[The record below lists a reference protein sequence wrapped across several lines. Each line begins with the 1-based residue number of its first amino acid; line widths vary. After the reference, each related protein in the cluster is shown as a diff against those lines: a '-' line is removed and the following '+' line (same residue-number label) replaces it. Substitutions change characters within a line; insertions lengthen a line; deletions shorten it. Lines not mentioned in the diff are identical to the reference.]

1 MKQIFFRISKWTGE
15 FIVYSSSFIV
25 FLCVSCSDIY
35 DNIKDFSVE
44 EIVYPAHYDTIFGS
58 PGYERVEIDLYK
70 MGRVPSS
77 LVRLGKATKTIIEWD
92 SISLRYD
99 SLFSWVNLTGLT
111 QPKLYRFKIYTT
123 DDNFEDRSTPL
134 EIALVPYTSF
144 DREAL
149 AVPTPSMITKSDF
162 LVINWNGG
170 LTSEVMEFRGLT
182 YSYANK
188 NGDSITGT
196 KWYTPEFYLK
206 GLEKNTETAV
216 KVRYWVTP
224 KLDGQTILDSI
235 YFDQEMTVEFG
246 DAAVIDFVIS
256 PSRIGLAKG
265 TQKVATPSLEYGL
278 SWKSSNTSVATVSS
292 IGVIT
297 ARNPGSATVA
307 VTTEAV
313 DYPATAEVIVTDVSA
328 IPAGGRLTGMWTFED
343 GNDLVKPSIGLDL
356 EASDI
361 GNGFSSIVGPSNT
374 KAVRASSNSY
384 YAVNHQM
391 SANGGGANV
400 NEYTLMMDIRG
411 SDADFTNWVSLFNTH
426 ENNGGEGVLWID
438 GAGHIGDNYLGG
450 YSTAVLSPNRWYRL
464 VVAAKLGESFSV
476 YVNGSPFWSA
486 SSNIEVDGL
495 MSLLPKA
502 FYIGYDGAGYRSP
515 DIAEFRIWNTRLTDE
530 QIKSLGGL

>member
-1 MKQIFFRISKWTGE
+1 
-15 FIVYSSSFIV
+15 
-25 FLCVSCSDIY
+25 VSCSDIY

-134 EIALVPYTSF
+134 EIAIAPYTSF

-149 AVPTPSMITKSDF
+149 AVPTPNMITKSDF

-196 KWYTPEFYLK
+196 KWHTPEFYLK
-206 GLEKNTETAV
+206 GLEKNTETTV
-216 KVRYWVTP
+216 KIRYWVTP
-224 KLDGQTILDSI
+224 KLDGQNILDSI
-235 YFDQEMTVEFG
+235 YFDQELGVEFG
-246 DAAVIDFVIS
+246 DSALIDFVIS

-265 TQKVATPSLEYGL
+265 AQKVVTASIEYGL
-278 SWKSSNTSVATVSS
+278 SWTSSNTSVATVSS

-297 ARNPGSATVA
+297 ARNPGRATVT
-307 VTTEAV
+307 VKSEAV
-313 DYPATAEVIVTDVSA
+313 DTPATTEVIVMDVSA
-328 IPAGGRLTGMWTFED
+328 IPAGGRLMGMWTFED
-343 GNDLVKPSIGLDL
+343 GADLVKPSIGNDL
-356 EASDI
+356 VASGI
-361 GNGFSSIVGPSNT
+361 GFSSIDGPGNT
-374 KAVRASSNSY
+374 KAVRTGSDSY

-391 SANGGGANV
+391 SANGGGSNV
-400 NEYTLMMDIRG
+400 NEYTFMMDIRG
-411 SDADFTNWVSLFNTH
+411 SDFSDSVLLFNTH
-426 ENNGGEGVLWID
+426 ENADTTVLWID
-438 GAGHIGDNYLGG
+438 EAGHIGNDALGDH
-450 YSTAVLSPNRWYRL
+450 STGVLSPNKWYRL
-464 VVAAKLGESFSV
+464 VVAAKPGESFSV
-476 YVNGSPFWSA
+476 YVNGSLFWSA
-486 SSNIEVDGL
+486 SRKIEVDGP
-495 MSLLPKA
+495 MSILPKP
-502 FYIGYDGAGYRSP
+502 FYIGYDNAGYRSP